1 MRHLALV
8 LLIVFPIISF
18 SQSDAF
24 PEGFTHRIVVI
35 GSSTAAGHGPSVKD
49 SAWVNRFRSY
59 MKSFNPENEVINL
72 AKGGYT
78 TYHLM
83 PDGFKAPEKRQK
95 VDTLRNIT
103 RALAFYPTSIIIN
116 LPSNDA
122 GWGYSNADQLTNYEI
137 ILEEARKEN
146 VPVWICSPQPRNFK
160 EEKVLNQQNQLN
172 KMMLKKYPNYI
183 DFWNGFEKT
192 DFSLRDE
199 FNSGDGT
206 HLNDEGH
213 RILTER
219 VIENK
224 VWSDTT
230 IDFFKSELI
239 HFHDA
244 SLMSTH
250 QSLPWIYE
258 TKELFEQH
266 YNGWYN
272 ESRLFAKRTWFE
284 NVMGEVTERSE
295 HITVIYDPKMKD
307 HRGMGHVESTIYAK
321 TLNESGEVT
330 SEWVEVSLDI
340 DYRTETTTLYYQPT
354 AKDQIYRLIVPGTAI
369 EEIDFLKK
377 LCYFYASGSNS
388 SVSIKVI
395 DPEKPQK

>member
-24 PEGFTHRIVVI
+24 PEGFAHRIVVI

-49 SAWVNRFRSY
+49 SAWVNRFRAY

-230 IDFFKSELI
+230 IDFFKSDSAV
-239 HFHDA
+239 F
-244 SLMSTH
+244 
-250 QSLPWIYE
+250 
-258 TKELFEQH
+258 
-266 YNGWYN
+266 
-272 ESRLFAKRTWFE
+272 
-284 NVMGEVTERSE
+284 
-295 HITVIYDPKMKD
+295 
-307 HRGMGHVESTIYAK
+307 
-321 TLNESGEVT
+321 
-330 SEWVEVSLDI
+330 
-340 DYRTETTTLYYQPT
+340 
-354 AKDQIYRLIVPGTAI
+354 
-369 EEIDFLKK
+369 
-377 LCYFYASGSNS
+377 
-388 SVSIKVI
+388 
-395 DPEKPQK
+395 